1 MPRPADPPGGPGDP
15 APHRH
20 NFPPSPPRIIYDAHE
35 LYPFQYPPGPIR
47 SYWRRIERRT
57 IGRTNLVLTV
67 NESVAAE
74 LARLYGVQTV
84 ETIYNSCHLQSKS
97 PKADAAAFDRLF
109 RVDGKSLQRR
119 GLRILFHGSLTDGRN
134 LQNLALAIKF
144 LTGRATLYFLGEGPL
159 KDDLERLCRSH
170 ILDNVLFAPPVPQR
184 ELLGYVAAADL
195 GVIPYNDRHL
205 LNTLLCSPNK
215 LYEFVEA
222 GVPVCASDL
231 PELAR
236 FVALHK
242 IGLSGPMST
251 PRQIAA
257 AIDLCLQAKARGEF
271 TDQSFC
277 QARQRVS
284 WTTQSQKLIDL
295 YDRLGT

>member
-1 MPRPADPPGGPGDP
+1 M
-15 APHRH
+15 
-20 NFPPSPPRIIYDAHE
+20 
-35 LYPFQYPPGPIR
+35 
-47 SYWRRIERRT
+47 
-57 IGRTNLVLTV
+57 
-67 NESVAAE
+67 
-74 LARLYGVQTV
+74 
-84 ETIYNSCHLQSKS
+84 
-97 PKADAAAFDRLF
+97 
-109 RVDGKSLQRR
+109 
-119 GLRILFHGSLTDGRN
+119 
-134 LQNLALAIKF
+134 
-144 LTGRATLYFLGEGPL
+144 
-159 KDDLERLCRSH
+159 
-170 ILDNVLFAPPVPQR
+170 LFAPPVPQR

-277 QARQRVS
+277 QARHAS
-284 WTTQSQKLIDL
+284 PGLPKAKS
-295 YDRLGT
+295 